1 MRARDRVRGRFK
13 RRGIRPI
20 ANKGDD
26 QMLTLPPYG
35 LTGTPMSF
43 LDPLSLSLSLSANS
57 DDALPHP
64 ARSNTTRLYC
74 SC

>member
-1 MRARDRVRGRFK
+1 
-13 RRGIRPI
+13 
-20 ANKGDD
+20 
-26 QMLTLPPYG
+26 MLTLPPYG

-43 LDPLSLSLSLSANS
+43 LDPLSLSLSLSLSANS
-57 DDALPHP
+57 DDGLPHP